1 MSVITRNE
9 KTESRFRSGDAAR
22 SGRSAC
28 GRCLLDVGGR
38 KQPGVTSFASSS
50 RERLDEWE
58 EAWYEDEGMI
68 RAKRAVL
75 AEKARAL
82 L

>member
-1 MSVITRNE
+1 M
-9 KTESRFRSGDAAR
+9 
-22 SGRSAC
+22 
-28 GRCLLDVGGR
+28 GGQ

-50 RERLDEWE
+50 RKRLDEWG
-58 EAWYEDEGMI
+58 EAWYEGEGMI

-75 AEKARAL
+75 VEKARAL